1 MYAPGHAPA
10 AWRQGRPCWDQRV
23 TGTLYLVPVPI
34 GNPADI
40 TLRALE
46 TLRSVDLVAAEDTRH
61 FLTLQR
67 AHGLTA
73 RNCNRASIQHV
84 IRLCTG
90 TDAFIG

>member
-1 MYAPGHAPA
+1 M
-10 AWRQGRPCWDQRV
+10 

-46 TLRSVDLVAAEDTRH
+46 TLRTVELVAAEDTRH

-67 AHGLTA
+67 AHGLKA
-73 RNCNRASIQHV
+73 RSISLHDHNEVARVPEIVALLQQGASASV
-84 IRLCTG
+84 V
-90 TDAFIG
+90 